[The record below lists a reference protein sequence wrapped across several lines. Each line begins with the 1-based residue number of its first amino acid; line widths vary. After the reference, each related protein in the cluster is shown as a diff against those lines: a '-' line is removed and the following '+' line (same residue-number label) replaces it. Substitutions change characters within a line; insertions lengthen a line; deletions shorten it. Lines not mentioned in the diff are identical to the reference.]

1 MLAVCVIAVCV
12 FVQCLLFVCLC
23 CASYLCFSVLAAFS
37 DCCLCVCSV
46 LGHRPEEVD
55 RRACDMY
62 SFAIILW
69 EIATGKIP
77 FLGLSPMQ
85 VGIKVS
91 KRN

>member
-1 MLAVCVIAVCV
+1 M
-12 FVQCLLFVCLC
+12 FDQCLLFVCLFRVC
-23 CASYLCFSVLAAFS
+23 CLCVCAALVIFSVLAAFS